1 MGGKMTIKLSP
12 STLNL
17 MEDCPRCFWLK
28 VNKRISRPPGIMSSI
43 PIAMDSIIKHY
54 FDTFRDTDILP
65 TILDNK
71 INAKLAKDM
80 PKTLSY
86 VDEETQL
93 TVWGRPDD
101 YLELPDGCIVVLD
114 HKTKSKPAESTHP
127 AYQLQLDVYSYLL
140 CKYSYQT
147 TDKAY
152 LIYYYPE
159 KSVLHNGMIIK
170 TSIVEVTTSI
180 SRVKHLLQ
188 KAKSIIEEKIPEA
201 STSCAYCKWLKE
213 LQ

>member
-1 MGGKMTIKLSP
+1 MTIKLSP

-17 MEDCPRCFWLK
+17 MEDCPKCFWLK
-28 VNKRISRPPGIMSSI
+28 INKGISRPMGPMSSI
-43 PIAMDSIIKHY
+43 PIKMDSIIKSY
-54 FDTFRDTDILP
+54 FDTFRDKDIMP
-65 TILDNK
+65 IILDNK

-80 PKTLSY
+80 PKTLSH

-93 TVWGRPDD
+93 TIWGRPDD
-101 YLELPDGCIVVLD
+101 YLELPEGCVIVLD

-127 AYQLQLDVYSYLL
+127 AYQLQLDVYSYILD
-140 CKYSYQT
+140 KQGYQT
-147 TDKAY
+147 TNVAY

-159 KSVLHNGMIIK
+159 KSVLHDGMIIK
-170 TSIVEVTTSI
+170 TAVVKVTTSI

-188 KAKSIIEEKIPEA
+188 KAKEIMEGEMPA
-201 STSCAYCKWLKE
+201 SGEGCGYCKWLKE